1 MRYLVKK
8 VAFDQS
14 LSLYLFKKWKHPR
27 NSRVTEKII
36 QKIIRDRNAKDE
48 ERKERCSAEPKII
61 GWCSGER
68 EREEV
73 GSKRGCHQSSLALK
87 GSRGGTKI
95 IFPDKNGQLLPGKGD
110 PCVGH
115 PIARISA
122 VVRPVLF
129 FQVLFLFDCRLSFS
143 FSLSLLLLF
152 TFLFQSSRP
161 LVSRCHGPPDCRRQL
176 RLVLWLLQRVALS
189 QTNSIVAVL
198 MVVLREF
205 HQWNSSWM
213 YFRN

>member
-1 MRYLVKK
+1 MGGAL
-8 VAFDQS
+8 
-14 LSLYLFKKWKHPR
+14 
-27 NSRVTEKII
+27 
-36 QKIIRDRNAKDE
+36 
-48 ERKERCSAEPKII
+48 
-61 GWCSGER
+61 ER

-143 FSLSLLLLF
+143 FSLSLSPSSFHVSFSGLS
-152 TFLFQSSRP
+152 SSRFTLP
-161 LVSRCHGPPDCRRQL
+161 RATGLSAPIKTRSLTPSTRRVVSNQQHCSGT
-176 RLVLWLLQRVALS
+176 QR
-189 QTNSIVAVL
+189 
-198 MVVLREF
+198 
-205 HQWNSSWM
+205 
-213 YFRN
+213 